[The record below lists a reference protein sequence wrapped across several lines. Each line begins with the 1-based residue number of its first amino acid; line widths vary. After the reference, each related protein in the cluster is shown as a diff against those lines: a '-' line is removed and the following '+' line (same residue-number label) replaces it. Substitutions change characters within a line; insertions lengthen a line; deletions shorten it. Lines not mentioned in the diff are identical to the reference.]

1 MVISME
7 IKARIPGMVME
18 VKVKEGDTVKT
29 KTVLAVMEAM
39 KMEQPIASPVEGR
52 VKEIRVAVKDKV
64 KAGQVL
70 MVIE

>member
-39 KMEQPIASPVEGR
+39 KME
-52 VKEIRVAVKDKV
+52 
-64 KAGQVL
+64 
-70 MVIE
+70 

>member
-1 MVISME
+1 
-7 IKARIPGMVME
+7 MVME

-39 KMEQPIASPVEGR
+39 KMEQPIASPLDGT
-52 VKEIRVAVKDKV
+52 VKEVKVAANDKV

-70 MVIE
+70 LIVE